1 MALKS
6 IIYCLLRNS
15 YRNPPIIRFWSS
27 SFVVLFPQ
35 WTNELEM
42 PRFYSDLYTPPKRSN
57 TNVPSIILYNKFHRS
72 FSLDA
77 PRQSSINNSYFHR
90 ETFPTNCYSLASI
103 LAYIYIHYT
112 QGFSHLTKSFHYVYR
127 NVTDKLFDTFAINF
141 LDNFEIPFRTIT
153 DVFPQKSIFFPSHC
167 QTSCSLVPRADQKVP
182 RLFLPISPATDLRSL
197 ERVIAKFMLSQILWN
212 RSIQG
217 PDLYKIVTRRRAL

>member
-1 MALKS
+1 
-6 IIYCLLRNS
+6 
-15 YRNPPIIRFWSS
+15 
-27 SFVVLFPQ
+27 
-35 WTNELEM
+35 M

-57 TNVPSIILYNKFHRS
+57 RNVPSIILYNKFHRS

-153 DVFPQKSIFFPSHC
+153 DVFPQKSIFFPAIVKRHVRSYLEPIKKFLASFC
-167 QTSCSLVPRADQKVP
+167 RSPP
-182 RLFLPISPATDLRSL
+182 LPIFVP
-197 ERVIAKFMLSQILWN
+197 WN
-212 RSIQG
+212 
-217 PDLYKIVTRRRAL
+217 A